1 MRRDP
6 LQWRASRVS
15 VQILLNSQK
24 VQCKLQLSFIDW
36 SYYTYRLGFY
46 TTEALNQGKNR
57 WMMCLMQSL
66 GKYNINCY
74 ASESQLQEYI
84 SGKFRE
90 FLAETR
96 DDEDFPI
103 KLAVKA
109 IGLQLIDP
117 HDPTVQEID
126 LKPEAKVWVLNES
139 THITERGTCIDP
151 TKSPFIWMGGLRKAT
166 KKISDNIAC
175 EAYASDV
182 SPHNL
187 NPAALTELVDAL
199 HDSYCNN
206 FPSALFVL
214 GVHLLHL
221 HYELLLQLVGG
232 VPVGVLYGDVQTGK
246 STAMEAALSLL
257 GTQESHY
264 RKRCSDVRF
273 LRITSQTTLGLVLDD
288 LTQAHGLVEKIMVLF
303 DGKAVESGG
312 ETFRPRTSFMTA
324 LNMSCFKLLVKHHRY
339 K

>member
-1 MRRDP
+1 
-6 LQWRASRVS
+6 
-15 VQILLNSQK
+15 
-24 VQCKLQLSFIDW
+24 
-36 SYYTYRLGFY
+36 
-46 TTEALNQGKNR
+46 
-57 WMMCLMQSL
+57 MCLMQSM

-90 FLAETR
+90 FLAEPR
-96 DDEDFPI
+96 DKDDFPI

-109 IGLQLIDP
+109 VGQQQIDSD
-117 HDPTVQEID
+117 DPTVQEIE
-126 LKPEAKVWVLNES
+126 LKQEAKVWVLNQS
-139 THITERGTCIDP
+139 THITELGTCIRP
-151 TKSPFIWMGGLRKAT
+151 TKSTFIWMGGLRKNA
-166 KKISDNIAC
+166 KKCSDNIAC
-175 EAYASDV
+175 EAYASTV
-182 SPHNL
+182 SPHDL

-199 HDSYCNN
+199 QESYCNN

-214 GVHLLHL
+214 GVHVLHV

-264 RKRCSDVRF
+264 RKRCSDVCF

-288 LTQAHGLVEKIMVLF
+288 LTEASGLVEKIMVLF
-303 DGKAVESGG
+303 DGKAIEPGG
-312 ETFRPRTSFMTA
+312 ETIKPRTSFMTA

-339 K
+339 I